1 MRRGGRVTALPVL
14 NRGKSARRGRTGQGR
29 HGGGG
34 HGDNSIQLQ
43 TRRPG
48 RRGPAAASGVLSVA
62 AAWRVAAAA
71 ASGLGG
77 RGQGTVSTRLPSP
90 KKTEAPEGWQ
100 QESVERRAGG
110 GRRACPRLG
119 RARAERPVFLPCPPA
134 WDGPGCWVGTG
145 VRARERERKNTETA
159 LVEGQTDRPAY
170 RPCPQPSAAHPLL
183 PQPDPLRPKIKT

>member
-43 TRRPG
+43 TRQPG

-90 KKTEAPEGWQ
+90 KKLRP
-100 QESVERRAGG
+100 RRAGNKSLWSGGRAAGG
-110 GRRACPRLG
+110 GRAPAVGGRGRSGLSSCP
-119 RARAERPVFLPCPPA
+119 APPA

-170 RPCPQPSAAHPLL
+170 RPCPRPSATHPLL

>member
-1 MRRGGRVTALPVL
+1 MRQGGRVTALPVL

-62 AAWRVAAAA
+62 AAWRVAAATV

-77 RGQGTVSTRLPSP
+77 QGQGTVSRRLPSP
-90 KKTEAPEGWQ
+90 QTLRP
-100 QESVERRAGG
+100 RRAGNKSLWS
-110 GRRACPRLG
+110 GRRAAGSGHAPTAGGRGRSGLSSCPAPRH
-119 RARAERPVFLPCPPA
+119 
-134 WDGPGCWVGTG
+134 GTG
-145 VRARERERKNTETA
+145 QGAGSVPEYELEREREKT
-159 LVEGQTDRPAY
+159 
-170 RPCPQPSAAHPLL
+170 
-183 PQPDPLRPKIKT
+183 LRQH